1 MPAKQTDTFQSIMA
15 SLKARQYL
23 PVYILMGDE
32 SYYIDKISDYIADT
46 VLKPEERDFN
56 QTICFGSDITAAQV
70 ADIARR
76 YPMMAD
82 HQVVIVKEAQNIR
95 SLEALETYLKNPVK
109 STILVWCYKNGRI
122 DARKKVVTLAK
133 AVGLV
138 FDSQKLK
145 EKNLPDFIVNYLKQ
159 HGTSIDN
166 KACQMIADFVG
177 PDLNR
182 LTSELDKLVVTL
194 DGDKMRVTPELV
206 ETKIGISKEFNTY
219 ELLNAVI
226 GKDIYKANLIIKYF
240 YKLKKTDWF
249 YISVPLLFN
258 YFQNLMI
265 AHYSPNK
272 SPEGIAQQLGLNQ
285 VWRANDFIKGMRTY
299 SPRKVMEIL
308 AKIREVDVKSKSVSG
323 VNGTPGELMKELI
336 HFILH

>member
-219 ELLNAVI
+219 ELLNAVV

>member
-219 ELLNAVI
+219 ELLNAVV

-308 AKIREVDVKSKSVSG
+308 AKIREVDVKSKSVSS

>member
-23 PVYILMGDE
+23 PIYILMGDE

-109 STILVWCYKNGRI
+109 STILVWCYKNGKI

-138 FDSQKLK
+138 FESQKLK
-145 EKNLPDFIVNYLKQ
+145 EKSLPDFIVNYLKQ

-206 ETKIGISKEFNTY
+206 ESKIGISKEFNTY
-219 ELLNAVI
+219 ELLNAVVA
-226 GKDIYKANLIIKYF
+226 KDIYKANLIIKYF

-249 YISVPLLFN
+249 FISVPLLFN

-285 VWRANDFIKGMRTY
+285 VWRANDFVKGMRSY
-299 SPRKVMEIL
+299 SPRKVMQIL

-323 VNGTPGELMKELI
+323 VNGAPGELMKELI

>member
-308 AKIREVDVKSKSVSG
+308 AKIREVDVKSKSVSS

>member
-194 DGDKMRVTPELV
+194 DRDKMRVTPELV

-219 ELLNAVI
+219 ELLNAVV

-323 VNGTPGELMKELI
+323 VNGTLVNS
-336 HFILH
+336 

>member
-159 HGTSIDN
+159 HGTSINN

-219 ELLNAVI
+219 ELLNAVV

>member
-1 MPAKQTDTFQSIMA
+1 MPAKQTETFQTVMA
-15 SLKARQYL
+15 GLKARQYL
-23 PVYILMGDE
+23 PIYILMGDE

-109 STILVWCYKNGRI
+109 STILVWCYKNGKI

-138 FDSQKLK
+138 FESQKLK

-159 HGTSIDN
+159 HGTTIDN

-182 LTSELDKLVVTL
+182 LTSELDKLTVTM
-194 DGDKMRVTPELV
+194 DGDKKRVTPELV
-206 ETKIGISKEFNTY
+206 ESKIGISKEFNTY
-219 ELLNAVI
+219 ELLNAVV

-272 SPEGIAQQLGLNQ
+272 TAEGIAQQLGLNP
-285 VWRANDFIKGMRTY
+285 VWRANDYVKGIRSY
-299 SPRKVMEIL
+299 SARKVMEIL
-308 AKIREVDVKSKSVSG
+308 SKIREVDVKSKSVSG

-336 HFILH
+336 YFILH

>member
-1 MPAKQTDTFQSIMA
+1 MPAKQTDTFQTIMA

-23 PVYILMGDE
+23 PVYVLMGDE

-109 STILVWCYKNGRI
+109 TTILVWCYKNGRI

-145 EKNLPDFIVNYLKQ
+145 ERNLPDFIVNYLKQ

-206 ETKIGISKEFNTY
+206 ESKIGISKEFNTY
-219 ELLNAVI
+219 ELLNAVV

-285 VWRANDFIKGMRTY
+285 AWRANDFIKGMRTY